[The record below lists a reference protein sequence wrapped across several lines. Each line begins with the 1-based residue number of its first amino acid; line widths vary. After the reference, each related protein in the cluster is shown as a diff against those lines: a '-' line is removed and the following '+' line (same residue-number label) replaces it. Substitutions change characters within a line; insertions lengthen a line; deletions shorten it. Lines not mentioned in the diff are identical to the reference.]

1 MWSGGTEPYEGEHYR
16 LEEPMNNPPPVSD
29 PHPPIMIGGMGE
41 QKTLRLVARYADA
54 CNLFAYGGPDLIRH
68 KLDVLRRHCE
78 DVGRDYEEIERTSL
92 GTVHLAPGEMSPEDV
107 VGKCRDLA
115 GAGIQHAI
123 FNMPNVHDI
132 EPLERFGREVIPAVA
147 ELSV

>member
-1 MWSGGTEPYEGEHYR
+1 M
-16 LEEPMNNPPPVSD
+16 
-29 PHPPIMIGGMGE
+29 
-41 QKTLRLVARYADA
+41 ARYADA

-78 DVGRDYEEIERTSL
+78 ESRRDYGEIERTSL
-92 GTVHLAPGEMSPEDV
+92 GTVHLAPGGMGLDDV
-107 VGKCRDLA
+107 IGLCHDLA

-132 EPLERFGREVIPAVA
+132 EPLETFGREIIPAVA
-147 ELSV
+147 DF